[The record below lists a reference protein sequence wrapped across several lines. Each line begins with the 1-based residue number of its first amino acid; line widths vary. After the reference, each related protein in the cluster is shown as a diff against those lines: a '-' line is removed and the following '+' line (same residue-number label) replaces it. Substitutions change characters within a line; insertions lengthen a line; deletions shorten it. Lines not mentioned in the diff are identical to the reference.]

1 MGKKKKKGEAKSTE
15 DEGTDIPSSNTRSGK
30 SYGSAVDDDWKLD
43 AAERQ
48 VQLGKLMP
56 FQYGV
61 YLEHRPATVATAIL
75 RVPGYGSS
83 KLDDVD
89 DDDNP

>member
-30 SYGSAVDDDWKLD
+30 SYGSAVDDDWKLEYAERAKSFWKLD
-43 AAERQ
+43 DAERQ
-48 VQLGKLMP
+48 VQKNMLMP

-61 YLEHRPATVATAIL
+61 
-75 RVPGYGSS
+75 
-83 KLDDVD
+83 
-89 DDDNP
+89 